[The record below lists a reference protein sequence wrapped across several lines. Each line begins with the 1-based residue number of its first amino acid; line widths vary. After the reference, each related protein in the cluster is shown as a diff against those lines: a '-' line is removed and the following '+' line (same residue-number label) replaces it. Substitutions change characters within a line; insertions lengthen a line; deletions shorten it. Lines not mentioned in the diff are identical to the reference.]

1 MINKNL
7 LFPENSRQFFGKRW
21 LKILLR
27 TAHLLGLSG
36 VGAIFLFDQ
45 SFSGAQFFLYLVVGS
60 GISMV
65 ALDIWSNGIWIL
77 QLRGQAIIL
86 KLLLFYI
93 MVSQPEYTSL
103 CFIVIVI
110 LSGVISH
117 APGNLRYYSIYHGKR
132 LHSIEEK
139 G

>member
-1 MINKNL
+1 MINKKL
-7 LFPENSRQFFGKRW
+7 FFPENSRQFIGKRW

-36 VGAIFLFDQ
+36 AGAIFLFDQ
-45 SFSGAQFFLYLVVGS
+45 SFSGAQIFLYLVIGS

-65 ALDIWSNGIWIL
+65 MLDIWSNGIWIL
-77 QLRGQAIIL
+77 QLRGQAIML
-86 KLLLFYI
+86 KLFLFYI
-93 MVSQPEYTSL
+93 MISYPEYTSL

-110 LSGVISH
+110 LSGIISH
-117 APGNLRYYSIYHGKR
+117 APGDLRYYSIYHGKR
-132 LHSIEEK
+132 LQSMEEK